1 MSIFAS
7 DLMAD
12 QTVDCVFMNKA
23 IVLDE
28 YGGYSESWTDG
39 APFEAVITEN
49 NSTEAIAAGLQFKT
63 TFYGVKVARNVPLEY
78 LSVFKRLKDGKTFR
92 IRNADG
98 MNSPN
103 TSVLDMKQLQAE
115 EWRP

>member
-12 QTVDCVFMNKA
+12 QTVACVFMNKA
-23 IVLDE
+23 IVPDG
-28 YGGYSESWTDG
+28 YGGYTETWTDG
-39 APFEAVITEN
+39 ASFEAVITEN

-63 TFYGVKVARNVPLEY
+63 TFYGVKVARDVPLEY
-78 LSVFKRLKDGKTFR
+78 LSVFKRVKDGKTFR
-92 IRNADG
+92 IRNSDG
-98 MNSPN
+98 MMSPG
-103 TSVLDMKQLQAE
+103 TSALDMKQLQAE